1 MEVKIKLPNIEDYKR
16 VNELAKQVHELH
28 VSWRPDLF
36 ASVDEVIPK
45 RQYKNLIKNERIY
58 VVKLDEK
65 IVGYIIIRIKDKKS
79 VNKKFKDRRYLIIE
93 TMCVDEFHRGQGIGT
108 YLLNYAKEIAK
119 DNDCTDMYLTVN
131 KENIGAIKTYEKF
144 GFKLKNIAYSM
155 RLDK

>member
-1 MEVKIKLPNIEDYKR
+1 MEVKIKLPELEDYKR
-16 VNELAKQVHELH
+16 VNELAYQLHELQI
-28 VSWRPDLF
+28 SWRPDLYV
-36 ASVDEVIPK
+36 SIDDVIPK

-65 IVGYIIIRIKDKKS
+65 IVGYIIINIKDKKP
-79 VNKKFKDRRYLIIE
+79 VNRKLKSKRYLIVE

-108 YLLNYAKEIAK
+108 YLLNYVKEIAK

-131 KENIGAIKTYEKF
+131 QENIGAIKTYEKF

-155 RLDK
+155 KVDD